1 MTDHPDDRPSGRRE
15 FLSQLAVAGLA
26 VGTTACS
33 TSGALNTQPAPA
45 SRAPGSP
52 DVWDDTWTERVRNH
66 ESVVYDIADVGE
78 GSTLSKA
85 AMVMGDYKAARD
97 YGDDRL
103 TTVVVMRHLAV
114 PMVFNDAMW
123 DKYEIGKT
131 LKVNDPTTGEPARR
145 NPFVRVN
152 ASDEHKLIEPGESL
166 SALHARGA
174 ILLGCNRALM
184 ARASAYAKKTSVPVA
199 DVQKELRANLVPG
212 VILQPSG
219 VYAVVRA
226 QNAGAAFFR

>member
-1 MTDHPDDRPSGRRE
+1 MTDHTDDRPRGRRE

-26 VGTTACS
+26 VGATAC
-33 TSGALNTQPAPA
+33 TTPGALNLQAAPT
-45 SRAPGSP
+45 SRASGSS
-52 DVWDDTWTERVRNH
+52 DAWDDTWTERVRNH
-66 ESVVYDIADVGE
+66 ESAVYDIQE
-78 GSTLSKA
+78 IKESSTLSKA
-85 AMVMGDYKAARD
+85 AMVMDDYKAARG

-123 DKYEIGKT
+123 DKYEIGNA
-131 LKVNDPTTGEPARR
+131 LKVNDPTTGAPARR
-145 NPFVRVN
+145 NPFVMVN
-152 ASDEHKLIEPGESL
+152 PSDEHKLIEPNESL
-166 SALHARGA
+166 SVLHGRGA

-184 ARASAYAKKTSVPVA
+184 ARASAYAKKTGVPVA
-199 DVQKELRANLVPG
+199 DVQKELKANLVPG

>member
-1 MTDHPDDRPSGRRE
+1 MTDHIDDRPSGRRE

-33 TSGALNTQPAPA
+33 
-45 SRAPGSP
+45 APGAVNLQGGPAAHPTSAP
-52 DVWDDTWTERVRNH
+52 DAWDDTWTERVRNH
-66 ESVVYDIADVGE
+66 ESVVHDIAE
-78 GSTLSKA
+78 ITQAATLSKA
-85 AMVMGDYKAARD
+85 SMVMDDYKAARD
-97 YGDDRL
+97 YGDDRF
-103 TTVVVMRHLAV
+103 TTVIVMRHLAV

-123 DKYEIGKT
+123 DKYEIGKA

-145 NPFVRVN
+145 NPFLTVS
-152 ASDEHKLIEPGESL
+152 ASDEHKLIEPGDSL
-166 SALHARGA
+166 SALRGRGA
-174 ILLGCNRALM
+174 ILLGCNRAAM
-184 ARASAYAKKTSVPVA
+184 ARANAYAKKTDTPVA
-199 DVQKELRANLVPG
+199 DVQKELRANLIPG